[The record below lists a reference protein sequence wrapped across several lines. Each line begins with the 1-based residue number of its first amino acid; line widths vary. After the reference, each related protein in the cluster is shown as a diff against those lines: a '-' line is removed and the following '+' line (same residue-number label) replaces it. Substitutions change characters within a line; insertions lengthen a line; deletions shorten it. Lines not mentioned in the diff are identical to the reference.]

1 LIVENIHALEKILL
15 VLVLVLAIEESVKIE
30 DEQENEDEEEWE
42 DKNRE
47 PLRQSAEP
55 VRVARLAFIFSFA
68 ASQGCVKGTNFQFNS
83 RRPGDFYASWS
94 GA

>member
-1 LIVENIHALEKILL
+1 MLL
-15 VLVLVLAIEESVKIE
+15 VILILKTKSEG
-30 DEQENEDEEEWE
+30 DDENED
-42 DKNRE
+42 DKGLEKKIANLFR
-47 PLRQSAEP
+47 SGAEMI
-55 VRVARLAFIFSFA
+55 RVDFFFIFSFA